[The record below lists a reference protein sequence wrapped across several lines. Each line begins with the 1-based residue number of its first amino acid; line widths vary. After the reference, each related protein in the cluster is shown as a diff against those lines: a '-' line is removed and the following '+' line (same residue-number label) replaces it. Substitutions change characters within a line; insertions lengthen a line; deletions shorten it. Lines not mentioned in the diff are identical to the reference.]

1 MHVKL
6 WCLSGLLIRQLIIE
20 YSHPLTHSRNLF
32 PLLWERAT
40 SQRLVCRVSENV
52 QYLVAKSIGA
62 SFMRTITLCFDKANR
77 TYAVGRL
84 KRFQTAFSFIFQ
96 SLIHVLRMALAL
108 S

>member
-1 MHVKL
+1 MGEGWGEGNKPKA
-6 WCLSGLLIRQLIIE
+6 CL
-20 YSHPLTHSRNLF
+20 P
-32 PLLWERAT
+32 A
-40 SQRLVCRVSENV
+40 SENV

-62 SFMRTITLCFDKANR
+62 SFMRTIMLCFDKANR

-84 KRFQTAFSFIFQ
+84 KSFQTAFGFIFQ